1 MKKTHASVTGGSPLR
16 TYQEVIVGRPGWLA
30 LVYFEWFAW
39 LAPVPGAGGLL
50 LRKLFWPRLFAACG
64 RGVVFGANVVLRQP
78 GRIRLGERVVVS
90 DGCILDGR
98 SDERAESIVVGDD
111 AMLSN
116 DVMLSCKNGSI
127 RLGEHVGVNA
137 RTIIQSTN
145 DCPVDI
151 GRDCII
157 GQSCLI
163 IGGGSYDLDDPDA
176 LTRERPIRRDG
187 GVTLEENVWLG
198 GKVSVLGGVRVGRG
212 SVVAAGAVVS
222 RSLPADSIAMGVPA
236 AVVRSRR

>member
-30 LVYFEWFAW
+30 LLYFEWCAW
-39 LAPVPGAGGLL
+39 LSPVPGAVGLL

-64 RGVVFGANVVLRQP
+64 RGVVFGASVVLRQP

-127 RLGEHVGVNA
+127 RLGEHVG
-137 RTIIQSTN
+137 
-145 DCPVDI
+145 C
-151 GRDCII
+151 
-157 GQSCLI
+157 
-163 IGGGSYDLDDPDA
+163 
-176 LTRERPIRRDG
+176 
-187 GVTLEENVWLG
+187 
-198 GKVSVLGGVRVGRG
+198 
-212 SVVAAGAVVS
+212 
-222 RSLPADSIAMGVPA
+222 GVPQD
-236 AVVRSRR
+236 R

>member
-1 MKKTHASVTGGSPLR
+1 MKKTHASVTNGSPLR
-16 TYQEVIVGRPGWLA
+16 TYQAVIVGSLGWFDL
-30 LVYFEWFAW
+30 LYFEWCAW
-39 LAPVPGAGGLL
+39 LAPVPGAVGLL

-78 GRIRLGERVVVS
+78 GRIRLGERVIIS
-90 DGCILDGR
+90 GGCILDGR
-98 SDERAESIVVGDD
+98 SEERAEAIVVGDD

-127 RLGEHVGVNA
+127 RLGEHVGVNS

-145 DCPVDI
+145 NCPVDI

-157 GQSCLI
+157 GQSCLL
-163 IGGGSYDLDDPDA
+163 IGGGSYDIDDPNV
-176 LTRERPIRRDG
+176 LIREQPIRQDG

-198 GKVSVLGGVRVGRG
+198 GKVTVLGGVRVGQG
-212 SVVAAGAVVS
+212 SVLAAGAVVS
-222 RSLPADSIAMGVPA
+222 RSVPANSIAMGAPA
-236 AVVRSRR
+236 AVVRSR